1 MFGGA
6 KRLPKAL
13 DMLAVGANA
22 ITYDAVQQRD
32 VLGMARESHVYVYSC
47 RTREH
52 HETALKQRCDVLLG

>member
-32 VLGMARESHVYVYSC
+32 VLGMARESHVYV
-47 RTREH
+47 
-52 HETALKQRCDVLLG
+52 